1 MPKVSVIMSVYKE
14 PVDLIRRSTESIL
27 NQTFTDLELL
37 VVVDWPANENAIE
50 YFKNCSAKDN
60 RVLYSVNEKNIGQG
74 PSRNASI
81 KKAKGKYIA
90 LQDADDVSVLDRLQ
104 KQVECLDSNED
115 VDVVGTGLIYHD
127 LTTDKEIFRR
137 SHNSV
142 VSKEINQRMPCGH
155 PSIMVKRNIFER
167 YGYYD
172 TQFIAFKGEQTFV
185 EDYDLFLRWYIRG
198 AQIRNLQEYLYI
210 YSRDGTKIPK
220 AKSMLISV
228 VNIKKKYKS
237 QLNYRLIDYFY
248 LYAQSFLSLF
258 PSKVITYIFYKL
270 YS

>member
-14 PVDLIRRSTESIL
+14 PVELIRRSTESIL
-27 NQTFTDLELL
+27 NQTFSDLELL
-37 VVVDWPANENAIE
+37 VVIDWPDNQNAIQ
-50 YFKNCSAKDN
+50 YFKNSSANDS
-60 RVLYSVNEKNIGQG
+60 RVLYSINEKNIGQG

-90 LQDADDVSVLDRLQ
+90 LQDADDVSVAERLQ
-104 KQVECLDSNED
+104 KQVEFLDANND
-115 VDVVGTGLIYHD
+115 IDVVGTGLIYHD
-127 LTTDKEIFRR
+127 LISDKELFRR
-137 SHNSV
+137 MHKAV
-142 VSKEINQRMPCGH
+142 VSTEINRVMPCGH
-155 PSIMVKRNIFER
+155 PSIMVKRDIFEK

-185 EDYDLFLRWYIRG
+185 EDYDLFMRWYIGG
-198 AQIRNLQEYLYI
+198 ARIRNLQEYLYI

-228 VNIKKKYKS
+228 VNIKRKYLP
-237 QLNYRLIDYFY
+237 QLKFGLGDYLL
-248 LYAQSFLSLF
+248 LYAQSCLSLF
-258 PSKVITYIFYKL
+258 PSKTISFIFYKL